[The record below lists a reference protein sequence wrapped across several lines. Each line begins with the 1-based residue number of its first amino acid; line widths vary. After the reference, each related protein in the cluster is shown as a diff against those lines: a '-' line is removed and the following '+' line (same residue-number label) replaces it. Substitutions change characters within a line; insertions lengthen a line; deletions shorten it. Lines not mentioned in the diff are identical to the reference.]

1 MPRFNLPTKL
11 TLLTEL
17 GVIADL
23 TIDNIGYD
31 ASGMNLRKMLTV
43 YEPQINTA
51 YEVTLM
57 SDDIG
62 RWTYNR
68 KKREWERV

>member
-1 MPRFNLPTKL
+1 MPRFNLPTEL
-11 TLLTEL
+11 TLSTEL

-23 TIDNIGYD
+23 TIDNICCD
-31 ASGMNLRKMLTV
+31 VSGMNLREMLTI
-43 YEPQINTA
+43 YEPAINTA

-68 KKREWERV
+68 KKREWERA

>member
-17 GVIADL
+17 GVYADL
-23 TIDNIGYD
+23 TIDNICYD
-31 ASGMNLRKMLTV
+31 VSGMNLREMLV
-43 YEPQINTA
+43 IYEPQINTA
-51 YEVTLM
+51 NEVTLM

-62 RWTYNR
+62 KWKYNG
-68 KKREWERV
+68 KKREWERA